1 MKKIIA
7 YFIKYPISTNTLMA
21 VVVIFGYLAYSNMTA
36 SFFPLVENRIINI
49 QLIYPGAAP
58 NEIEQ
63 GVVAR
68 IEEKLEGVT
77 GIERITSTSNEN
89 AAAVIIEVEKGYDTK
104 VALEDV
110 KNAVNAINSFPGG
123 LEKPIVALR
132 ENINFTINYAV
143 TGENISLKS
152 LKQYGQRIEKDLLAF
167 DGISKVELAGF
178 PNEEIEVALD
188 DDALRKYG
196 ISIEQAGSLIRGA
209 NLDITGGS
217 IKTKNEELLIRSRN
231 KEYYAAQLENSVI
244 KTTSDGAIVR
254 LKDVAKVADKWA
266 DDPNRIYING
276 NPGIEVLVSSTDEE
290 DLLKNAEY
298 VRNYFKKFAELN
310 PKLSATLIKDQSETL
325 QERKELL
332 IENGVL
338 GMLLVLLLLS
348 LFLNIRIAFWVAV
361 GLPISFLGMFIIALY
376 AGVTINV
383 ISLFGMI
390 VVIGILV
397 DDGIVIS
404 ENVYSHFERGKN
416 PIQAAV
422 DGTMEVLPSV
432 ISAVLTT
439 MVAFSFFFM
448 VDGRAGDFF
457 SELAFVVIATLF
469 ISLIEALIILPSHLA
484 HSKALKKGQQKNKM
498 ELLTD
503 KMMYVLRDKLY
514 APVFRFA
521 LNHKIFTFLIA
532 VSLAIITIGGIKG
545 GLIKFTFF
553 PIIER
558 NDVPINL
565 SMPAGTREAITNERL
580 EKIEAAIWR
589 VNDAIKK
596 ETGNDLSIV
605 ANIERKVG
613 PGSHEGSIS
622 AILVGSEQRT
632 TSSMELADR
641 FREEVGSMDD
651 ADKLTYGNA
660 SAFGKPV
667 SVTFLGENQKE
678 LDAAKDELKAAMK
691 ELPQLKDVVESVQE
705 GNREINIKLTDEA
718 YILGFNEAQILN
730 QVRQGYFGYEA
741 QRLQRGKD
749 EVKVWVRFND
759 EQRSSLYDLEETR
772 IRLADGK
779 EVPLRKL
786 ATFTTVRGVSG
797 INHLDGQKQVTIEC
811 ELSSKDI
818 SAPEMIE
825 QIKQDIIPGILAK
838 HQGVS
843 PLFEGQNREA
853 EKTQKSAKFALPF
866 VLFCI
871 IIIITLTFRSLSQ
884 AIIILLLLVPFSIIG
899 VAWGHYIHG
908 QQLSILSFLGIVAL
922 IGIIVNDSLVLVEKM
937 NGFLKE
943 GMSFDEAIY
952 EAGYVRFRA
961 IFLTSMTTIAGLAP
975 LILEKSFQAQFLIPM
990 AIAVAY
996 GIGVATLLTLI
1007 LLPVFLSAWNNTK
1020 RAFGWAWD
1028 GGIMPSAESVEP
1040 AIKEL
1045 EAEKYNEEN

>member
-1 MKKIIA
+1 
-7 YFIKYPISTNTLMA
+7 
-21 VVVIFGYLAYSNMTA
+21 
-36 SFFPLVENRIINI
+36 
-49 QLIYPGAAP
+49 
-58 NEIEQ
+58 
-63 GVVAR
+63 
-68 IEEKLEGVT
+68 
-77 GIERITSTSNEN
+77 
-89 AAAVIIEVEKGYDTK
+89 
-104 VALEDV
+104 
-110 KNAVNAINSFPGG
+110 
-123 LEKPIVALR
+123 
-132 ENINFTINYAV
+132 
-143 TGENISLKS
+143 
-152 LKQYGQRIEKDLLAF
+152 
-167 DGISKVELAGF
+167 
-178 PNEEIEVALD
+178 
-188 DDALRKYG
+188 
-196 ISIEQAGSLIRGA
+196 
-209 NLDITGGS
+209 
-217 IKTKNEELLIRSRN
+217 
-231 KEYYAAQLENSVI
+231 
-244 KTTSDGAIVR
+244 
-254 LKDVAKVADKWA
+254 
-266 DDPNRIYING
+266 
-276 NPGIEVLVSSTDEE
+276 
-290 DLLKNAEY
+290 
-298 VRNYFKKFAELN
+298 
-310 PKLSATLIKDQSETL
+310 
-325 QERKELL
+325 
-332 IENGVL
+332 
-338 GMLLVLLLLS
+338 
-348 LFLNIRIAFWVAV
+348 
-361 GLPISFLGMFIIALY
+361 
-376 AGVTINV
+376 
-383 ISLFGMI
+383 
-390 VVIGILV
+390 
-397 DDGIVIS
+397 
-404 ENVYSHFERGKN
+404 
-416 PIQAAV
+416 
-422 DGTMEVLPSV
+422 
-432 ISAVLTT
+432 
-439 MVAFSFFFM
+439 
-448 VDGRAGDFF
+448 
-457 SELAFVVIATLF
+457 
-469 ISLIEALIILPSHLA
+469 
-484 HSKALKKGQQKNKM
+484 
-498 ELLTD
+498 
-503 KMMYVLRDKLY
+503 
-514 APVFRFA
+514 
-521 LNHKIFTFLIA
+521 
-532 VSLAIITIGGIKG
+532 
-545 GLIKFTFF
+545 
-553 PIIER
+553 
-558 NDVPINL
+558 
-565 SMPAGTREAITNERL
+565 
-580 EKIEAAIWR
+580 
-589 VNDAIKK
+589 
-596 ETGNDLSIV
+596 
-605 ANIERKVG
+605 
-613 PGSHEGSIS
+613 
-622 AILVGSEQRT
+622 
-632 TSSMELADR
+632 MELADR
-641 FREEVGSMDD
+641 FREEVGAMDD

-797 INHLDGQKQVTIEC
+797 ISHLDGQKQVTIEC

-818 SAPEMIE
+818 SAPEMIK
-825 QIKQDIIPGILAK
+825 QIKKDIIPGILAK

>member
-1 MKKIIA
+1 MAII
-7 YFIKYPISTNTLMA
+7 
-21 VVVIFGYLAYSNMTA
+21 VIFGYLAYTNMTA
-36 SFFPLVENRIINI
+36 SFFPLIENRIIGI

-58 NEIEQ
+58 NEIEE

-68 IEEKLEGVT
+68 IEEKLDGVT

-89 AAAVIIEVEKGYDTK
+89 AASVVVEVEKGYDTK

-110 KNAVNAINSFPGG
+110 KNAVNAINSFPSG
-123 LEKPIVALR
+123 LETPVVALR
-132 ENINFTINYAV
+132 ENVNFTINYAV
-143 TGENISLKS
+143 TGENISLKA
-152 LKQYGQRIEKDLLAF
+152 LKQYGQRIEKDLLSYT
-167 DGISKVELAGF
+167 GISKVELAGY
-178 PNEEIEVALD
+178 PNEEIEIALD

-196 ISIEQAGSLIRGA
+196 ISIEQAGVLIRGA
-209 NLDITGGS
+209 NIDVTGGS

-231 KEYYAAQLENSVI
+231 KEYYAAQLENLVI
-244 KTTSDGAIVR
+244 KTTPEGAIVR
-254 LKDVAKVADKWA
+254 LKDVARVADKWA

-276 NPGIEVLVSSTDEE
+276 NPGIEVLVSSTDKE
-290 DLLKNAEY
+290 DLLKNADY
-298 VRNYFKKFAELN
+298 VRKYFKKFAELN
-310 PKLSATLIKDQSETL
+310 PKLKATLIKDQSETL
-325 QERKELL
+325 QERKDLL
-332 IENGVL
+332 MENGVL

-361 GLPISFLGMFIIALY
+361 GLPVSFLGMFVIALY

-404 ENVYSHFERGKN
+404 ENVYSHFERGKK

-422 DGTMEVLPSV
+422 DGTLEVVPSV
-432 ISAVLTT
+432 ISAILTT

-448 VDGRAGDFF
+448 VDGKAGDFF

-484 HSKALKKGQQKNKM
+484 HSKALQEGQQKNKL
-498 ELLTD
+498 ELFTD
-503 KMMYVLRDKLY
+503 KVMYVLRDKLY
-514 APVFRFA
+514 APVLRFA
-521 LNHKIFTFLIA
+521 LNHKIFAFLVA

-545 GLIKFTFF
+545 GHIKFTFF
-553 PIIER
+553 PVIER
-558 NDVPINL
+558 NDVPITL

-580 EKIEAAIWR
+580 EQIEAAIWK
-589 VNDAIKK
+589 VNDALKK
-596 ETGNDLSIV
+596 EAGNDVNIV
-605 ANIERKVG
+605 ANLERKVG
-613 PGSHEGSIS
+613 PNSHDGSIN
-622 AILVGSEQRT
+622 AILVGSEQRNV
-632 TSSMELADR
+632 SSMELAAL
-641 FREEVGSMDD
+641 FREEVGVMDD

-705 GNREINIKLTDEA
+705 GNREINIHLKDEA

-730 QVRQGYFGYEA
+730 QIRQGYFGYEA

-749 EVKVWVRFND
+749 EVKVWVRFNE
-759 EQRSSLYDLEETR
+759 EQRSSLYDLEDTR

-779 EVPLRKL
+779 EVPLRQL
-786 ATFTTVRGVSG
+786 ATFTTERGVSG
-797 INHLDGQKQVTIEC
+797 ISHLDGQKQVTIEC
-811 ELSSKDI
+811 ELSSKDV
-818 SAPEMIE
+818 SAPEMIS
-825 QIKQDIIPGILAK
+825 QIKADIIPTILAK
-838 HQGVS
+838 HQGVT

-884 AIIILLLLVPFSIIG
+884 AIIILVLLVPFSIIG

-952 EAGYVRFRA
+952 QAGYVRFRA

-996 GIGVATLLTLI
+996 GIGLATVLTLI

-1020 RAFGWAWD
+1020 RAVGWAWE
-1028 GGIMPSAESVEP
+1028 GGLMPTAESVEP

-1045 EAEKYNEEN
+1045 EAEQYNEEN

>member
-58 NEIEQ
+58 NEIEE

-231 KEYYAAQLENSVI
+231 KEYYAAQLENLVI

-276 NPGIEVLVSSTDEE
+276 NPGIEVLVSSTDKE

-514 APVFRFA
+514 APVLRFA

-553 PIIER
+553 PVIER

-641 FREEVGSMDD
+641 FREEVGAMDD

-691 ELPQLKDVVESVQE
+691 QLPQLKDVVESVQE

-759 EQRSSLYDLEETR
+759 EQRSSLYDLE
-772 IRLADGK
+772 
-779 EVPLRKL
+779 
-786 ATFTTVRGVSG
+786 
-797 INHLDGQKQVTIEC
+797 Q
-811 ELSSKDI
+811 
-818 SAPEMIE
+818 
-825 QIKQDIIPGILAK
+825 
-838 HQGVS
+838 
-843 PLFEGQNREA
+843 
-853 EKTQKSAKFALPF
+853 
-866 VLFCI
+866 
-871 IIIITLTFRSLSQ
+871 
-884 AIIILLLLVPFSIIG
+884 
-899 VAWGHYIHG
+899 
-908 QQLSILSFLGIVAL
+908 
-922 IGIIVNDSLVLVEKM
+922 
-937 NGFLKE
+937 
-943 GMSFDEAIY
+943 
-952 EAGYVRFRA
+952 
-961 IFLTSMTTIAGLAP
+961 
-975 LILEKSFQAQFLIPM
+975 
-990 AIAVAY
+990 
-996 GIGVATLLTLI
+996 
-1007 LLPVFLSAWNNTK
+1007 
-1020 RAFGWAWD
+1020 
-1028 GGIMPSAESVEP
+1028 
-1040 AIKEL
+1040 
-1045 EAEKYNEEN
+1045 

>member
-1 MKKIIA
+1 M
-7 YFIKYPISTNTLMA
+7 
-21 VVVIFGYLAYSNMTA
+21 
-36 SFFPLVENRIINI
+36 
-49 QLIYPGAAP
+49 
-58 NEIEQ
+58 
-63 GVVAR
+63 
-68 IEEKLEGVT
+68 
-77 GIERITSTSNEN
+77 
-89 AAAVIIEVEKGYDTK
+89 
-104 VALEDV
+104 
-110 KNAVNAINSFPGG
+110 
-123 LEKPIVALR
+123 
-132 ENINFTINYAV
+132 
-143 TGENISLKS
+143 
-152 LKQYGQRIEKDLLAF
+152 
-167 DGISKVELAGF
+167 AGF

-231 KEYYAAQLENSVI
+231 KEYYAAQLENLVI

-276 NPGIEVLVSSTDEE
+276 NPGIEVLVSSTDKE

-439 MVAFSFFFM
+439 MVAFSFFFI
-448 VDGRAGDFF
+448 VDVRAGDFF

-514 APVFRFA
+514 APVLRFA

-553 PIIER
+553 PVIER

-641 FREEVGSMDD
+641 FREE
-651 ADKLTYGNA
+651 
-660 SAFGKPV
+660 
-667 SVTFLGENQKE
+667 
-678 LDAAKDELKAAMK
+678 
-691 ELPQLKDVVESVQE
+691 
-705 GNREINIKLTDEA
+705 
-718 YILGFNEAQILN
+718 
-730 QVRQGYFGYEA
+730 
-741 QRLQRGKD
+741 GKD
-749 EVKVWVRFND
+749 EHER
-759 EQRSSLYDLEETR
+759 
-772 IRLADGK
+772 
-779 EVPLRKL
+779 
-786 ATFTTVRGVSG
+786 
-797 INHLDGQKQVTIEC
+797 
-811 ELSSKDI
+811 
-818 SAPEMIE
+818 
-825 QIKQDIIPGILAK
+825 
-838 HQGVS
+838 
-843 PLFEGQNREA
+843 
-853 EKTQKSAKFALPF
+853 
-866 VLFCI
+866 
-871 IIIITLTFRSLSQ
+871 
-884 AIIILLLLVPFSIIG
+884 
-899 VAWGHYIHG
+899 
-908 QQLSILSFLGIVAL
+908 
-922 IGIIVNDSLVLVEKM
+922 
-937 NGFLKE
+937 
-943 GMSFDEAIY
+943 
-952 EAGYVRFRA
+952 
-961 IFLTSMTTIAGLAP
+961 
-975 LILEKSFQAQFLIPM
+975 
-990 AIAVAY
+990 
-996 GIGVATLLTLI
+996 
-1007 LLPVFLSAWNNTK
+1007 
-1020 RAFGWAWD
+1020 
-1028 GGIMPSAESVEP
+1028 
-1040 AIKEL
+1040 
-1045 EAEKYNEEN
+1045 

>member
-1 MKKIIA
+1 
-7 YFIKYPISTNTLMA
+7 MA

-58 NEIEQ
+58 NEIEE

-104 VALEDV
+104 IALEDV

-231 KEYYAAQLENSVI
+231 KEYYAAQLENLVI

-276 NPGIEVLVSSTDEE
+276 NPGIEVLVSSTDKE

-448 VDGRAGDFF
+448 VDGRAGDFL

-514 APVFRFA
+514 APVLRFA

-553 PIIER
+553 PVIER

-641 FREEVGSMDD
+641 FREEVGAMDD

-749 EVKVWVRFND
+749 EVKVWVRLMTNND
-759 EQRSSLYDLEETR
+759 LRYMIWKKQEFVWPMEKRCHLE
-772 IRLADGK
+772 
-779 EVPLRKL
+779 
-786 ATFTTVRGVSG
+786 
-797 INHLDGQKQVTIEC
+797 N
-811 ELSSKDI
+811 
-818 SAPEMIE
+818 
-825 QIKQDIIPGILAK
+825 
-838 HQGVS
+838 
-843 PLFEGQNREA
+843 
-853 EKTQKSAKFALPF
+853 
-866 VLFCI
+866 
-871 IIIITLTFRSLSQ
+871 
-884 AIIILLLLVPFSIIG
+884 
-899 VAWGHYIHG
+899 
-908 QQLSILSFLGIVAL
+908 
-922 IGIIVNDSLVLVEKM
+922 
-937 NGFLKE
+937 
-943 GMSFDEAIY
+943 
-952 EAGYVRFRA
+952 
-961 IFLTSMTTIAGLAP
+961 
-975 LILEKSFQAQFLIPM
+975 
-990 AIAVAY
+990 
-996 GIGVATLLTLI
+996 
-1007 LLPVFLSAWNNTK
+1007 
-1020 RAFGWAWD
+1020 
-1028 GGIMPSAESVEP
+1028 
-1040 AIKEL
+1040 
-1045 EAEKYNEEN
+1045 

>member
-1 MKKIIA
+1 
-7 YFIKYPISTNTLMA
+7 MA

-58 NEIEQ
+58 NEIEE

-231 KEYYAAQLENSVI
+231 KEYYAAQLENLVI

-276 NPGIEVLVSSTDEE
+276 NPGIEVLVSSTDKE

-338 GMLLVLLLLS
+338 GMLLLLLLLS

-514 APVFRFA
+514 APVLRFA

-553 PIIER
+553 PVIER

-641 FREEVGSMDD
+641 FRE
-651 ADKLTYGNA
+651 K
-660 SAFGKPV
+660 K
-667 SVTFLGENQKE
+667 
-678 LDAAKDELKAAMK
+678 
-691 ELPQLKDVVESVQE
+691 
-705 GNREINIKLTDEA
+705 
-718 YILGFNEAQILN
+718 
-730 QVRQGYFGYEA
+730 
-741 QRLQRGKD
+741 
-749 EVKVWVRFND
+749 
-759 EQRSSLYDLEETR
+759 
-772 IRLADGK
+772 
-779 EVPLRKL
+779 
-786 ATFTTVRGVSG
+786 
-797 INHLDGQKQVTIEC
+797 
-811 ELSSKDI
+811 
-818 SAPEMIE
+818 
-825 QIKQDIIPGILAK
+825 
-838 HQGVS
+838 
-843 PLFEGQNREA
+843 
-853 EKTQKSAKFALPF
+853 
-866 VLFCI
+866 
-871 IIIITLTFRSLSQ
+871 
-884 AIIILLLLVPFSIIG
+884 
-899 VAWGHYIHG
+899 
-908 QQLSILSFLGIVAL
+908 
-922 IGIIVNDSLVLVEKM
+922 
-937 NGFLKE
+937 
-943 GMSFDEAIY
+943 
-952 EAGYVRFRA
+952 
-961 IFLTSMTTIAGLAP
+961 
-975 LILEKSFQAQFLIPM
+975 
-990 AIAVAY
+990 
-996 GIGVATLLTLI
+996 
-1007 LLPVFLSAWNNTK
+1007 
-1020 RAFGWAWD
+1020 
-1028 GGIMPSAESVEP
+1028 
-1040 AIKEL
+1040 
-1045 EAEKYNEEN
+1045 